1 MNLLARRHSN
11 RRRPRKRPIGVKAR
25 PMPPKPSRDPPP
37 TISGAVE
44 DAVRHFA
51 QDLELPSVLKL
62 PAEPLI
68 AARRQV
74 HRLATAL
81 GLRSRSCGLGR
92 ARRVVVRKGG
102 DFRCPDCSVT
112 FWAWSACLAHCR
124 GTRHGGGD
132 KRLQQRCAVAGS
144 RRPPAVK
151 VARVARAAHSRLAQH
166 GSGQSRPGGWPPMPG
181 DSPADYLPQLPP
193 PPPSRGI
200 GKRWRRR
207 RSVGSQ
213 EAEAALRVE
222 ARACRSVRREA
233 GRSAATADRN
243 AAASAAIATAAAAAP
258 LDASNRGH
266 WLLTNLGWSPG
277 VGLGA
282 AGKGAV
288 ELVSATVAAQSSRQG
303 LGHE

>member
-1 MNLLARRHSN
+1 MNLLARRHRN
-11 RRRPRKRPIGVKAR
+11 RPRKRPIGVKAR
-25 PMPPKPSRDPPP
+25 PMPPKLSRKEPPP
-37 TISGAVE
+37 AISSAVE
-44 DAVRHFA
+44 DALRCFA
-51 QDLELPSVLKL
+51 QDPELSSVLKL

-92 ARRVVVRKGG
+92 ARRVVLRKGG
-102 DFRCPDCSVT
+102 DFRCPDCSLT

-124 GTRHGGGD
+124 ATGHGGGD

-144 RRPPAVK
+144 RRPPAV
-151 VARVARAAHSRLAQH
+151 RVARPAPSRLARH

-181 DSPADYLPQLPP
+181 DSPADDLPQLPP

-207 RSVGSQ
+207 RSAGSQ

-222 ARACRSVRREA
+222 ARACRSARREA

-243 AAASAAIATAAAAAP
+243 AVASAAIATAAAAAP

-288 ELVSATVAAQSSRQG
+288 ELVSATVAAQSNRQG

>member
-44 DAVRHFA
+44 DAVRRFA

-74 HRLATAL
+74 HRLATTL

-92 ARRVVVRKGG
+92 ARRVVLQKGG
-102 DFRCPDCSVT
+102 DFRCPDCCVT
-112 FWAWSACLAHCR
+112 FWEWSACLAHCR
-124 GTRHGGGD
+124 ETSHGGGD
-132 KRLQQRCAVAGS
+132 KRLQQRCAVGGS
-144 RRPPAVK
+144 RRPPTVG
-151 VARVARAAHSRLAQH
+151 VARVARVAPSGFAQH
-166 GSGQSRPGGWPPMPG
+166 GGTRRPRGWPPMPG
-181 DSPADYLPQLPP
+181 DSPADDLPPLPP
-193 PPPSRGI
+193 PPPIGI

-207 RSVGSQ
+207 RSLGAQ

-222 ARACRSVRREA
+222 ARTSRRADRQA
-233 GRSAATADRN
+233 GRTAAAADRDAV
-243 AAASAAIATAAAAAP
+243 AAAAIATAAAAAP

-288 ELVSATVAAQSSRQG
+288 ELVSALLPAQTSRQG